1 MSDLLGG
8 KLKVLGKASVK
19 AGDISLCRAVAVVI
33 IDIERK
39 AGLFVTH
46 DVGHVVAD
54 RDNIGRRKILREL
67 GEVVRRNKSLL
78 YVESTVAVNTCA
90 LNGNGCTLANAVSG
104 YSAAGVIGYL
114 RERSEHCRSC
124 RTLCIGRAHDVADR
138 ACADIDARTLG
149 DNILGLA
156 AGVCLGISCILG
168 NRAAVHI
175 EGSDLAVRSSF
186 DINAAAVGMGLL
198 SVALLLI
205 STGNVLSNL
214 AAVHIE
220 CTAVGNIDAA
230 ALCNSCC
237 ACLENRFI
245 GRHESNI
252 LCYLAADKVQC
263 TAVLDIDSAAL
274 GLGGVVVPVS
284 VTGMI
289 DMTPCSA
296 VESNMVAVLSE
307 VFPVTVDT
315 AVFPSGKLIII
326 QAAGIKNISCTAADI
341 ADLFGRSVHDGQSAL
356 DNKDGRLI
364 RGSAGISSS
373 VVVDADNAVA
383 VKINNDICVL
393 VNNKL
398 IVLIHGLSA
407 VLGIGPFILIQGTEG
422 LVEKAEGILADFEDS
437 FLLIIRHKG
446 LIECGIGALKLGN
459 ELRNAE
465 PLILDD

>member
-1 MSDLLGG
+1 MNDLLGS

-39 AGLFVTH
+39 TGLFITH
-46 DVGHVVAD
+46 DVGRVVAG
-54 RDNIGRRKILREL
+54 RDKVGRRNISREL
-67 GEVVRRNKSLL
+67 GEIVRRNKSLL
-78 YVESTVAVNTCA
+78 YVESTVAVDTCA
-90 LNGNGCTLANAVSG
+90 LNGNGCAISNTVSG
-104 YSAAGVIGYL
+104 YSAAGVIGDL
-114 RERSEHCRSC
+114 RERSEHCRGC

-156 AGVCLGISCILG
+156 AGVCLGISCVFCDL
-168 NRAAVHI
+168 AAVHI

-230 ALCNSCC
+230 ALCNSCY
-237 ACLENRFI
+237 ACLENRVI
-245 GRHESNI
+245 GLHESNV
-252 LCYLAADKVQC
+252 LCYLTADKVQR
-263 TAVLDIDSAAL
+263 TAVLNVDSAAL

-289 DMTPCSA
+289 EMTPCSA
-296 VESNMVAVLSE
+296 RESNMVAVLSE
-307 VFPVTVDT
+307 VFPVAVNT
-315 AVFPSGKLIII
+315 AVFPSVKLIII
-326 QAAGIKNISCTAADI
+326 QAAGIKNVSCTAADI
-341 ADLFGRSVHDGQSAL
+341 ADLFGRSVHDGQSTL

-422 LVEKAEGILADFEDS
+422 LIEKAKGILADFEDS
-437 FLLIIRHKG
+437 FFLIIRHKG
-446 LIECGIGALKLGN
+446 LIECRVSALKLGN
-459 ELRNAE
+459 EIRNAE
-465 PLILDD
+465 PLIRDD

>member
-1 MSDLLGG
+1 M
-8 KLKVLGKASVK
+8 
-19 AGDISLCRAVAVVI
+19 
-33 IDIERK
+33 
-39 AGLFVTH
+39 
-46 DVGHVVAD
+46 
-54 RDNIGRRKILREL
+54 
-67 GEVVRRNKSLL
+67 
-78 YVESTVAVNTCA
+78 Y
-90 LNGNGCTLANAVSG
+90 
-104 YSAAGVIGYL
+104 
-114 RERSEHCRSC
+114 
-124 RTLCIGRAHDVADR
+124 
-138 ACADIDARTLG
+138 
-149 DNILGLA
+149 
-156 AGVCLGISCILG
+156 
-168 NRAAVHI
+168 
-175 EGSDLAVRSSF
+175 
-186 DINAAAVGMGLL
+186 
-198 SVALLLI
+198 
-205 STGNVLSNL
+205 
-214 AAVHIE
+214 
-220 CTAVGNIDAA
+220 AVGNIDAA

-252 LCYLAADKVQC
+252 LCYLTADKVQR

-307 VFPVTVDT
+307 VFPVAVDT

-341 ADLFGRSVHDGQSAL
+341 ADLFGRSVHNSQSAL

-398 IVLIHGLSA
+398 VVLIHGLSA

-459 ELRNAE
+459 ELCNAE
-465 PLILDD
+465 PLILNG